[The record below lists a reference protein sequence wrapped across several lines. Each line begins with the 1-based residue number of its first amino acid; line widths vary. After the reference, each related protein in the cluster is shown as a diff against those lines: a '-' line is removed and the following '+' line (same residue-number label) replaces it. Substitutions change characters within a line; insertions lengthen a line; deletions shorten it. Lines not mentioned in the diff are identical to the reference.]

1 VRRYKSTF
9 LSASSFFGLQA
20 KDKLY
25 VYEEVFLLTRYCKIG
40 FTDGWHMPI
49 SVRKWFIRRTS
60 KENEDQAKEQ
70 EKQRKIAKANRK

>member
-1 VRRYKSTF
+1 
-9 LSASSFFGLQA
+9 
-20 KDKLY
+20 
-25 VYEEVFLLTRYCKIG
+25 
-40 FTDGWHMPI
+40 MPI